1 MHIWVCIIYIYIYMR
16 FFEPFQFQWHV
27 SGGLGVRS
35 CCLTQAFC
43 QTTGGGAISVVF
55 WKLYW
60 GCNPSNS
67 LLSFMM
73 VSSFGVA
80 SIKGYYVFIA
90 IIALLNKSMRHNFAA
105 SRSTSVFFLSAA
117 QVESHL
123 EQYNLMST
131 KKMDLVC
138 CLGGLM
144 DAFADDCFLMIL
156 PTETLFQ
163 KI

>member
-1 MHIWVCIIYIYIYMR
+1 
-16 FFEPFQFQWHV
+16 
-27 SGGLGVRS
+27 
-35 CCLTQAFC
+35 
-43 QTTGGGAISVVF
+43 
-55 WKLYW
+55 
-60 GCNPSNS
+60 
-67 LLSFMM
+67 MM

-80 SIKGYYVFIA
+80 SIKGYYVFIV
-90 IIALLNKSMRHNFAA
+90 IALLKKSMRPNFAA
-105 SRSTSVFFLSAA
+105 SRSTSVFLKSAA

>member
-1 MHIWVCIIYIYIYMR
+1 
-16 FFEPFQFQWHV
+16 
-27 SGGLGVRS
+27 
-35 CCLTQAFC
+35 
-43 QTTGGGAISVVF
+43 
-55 WKLYW
+55 
-60 GCNPSNS
+60 
-67 LLSFMM
+67 MM

-80 SIKGYYVFIA
+80 SIKGYYVFIV
-90 IIALLNKSMRHNFAA
+90 IALLKKSMRPNFAA
-105 SRSTSVFFLSAA
+105 SRSTSVFFLKSAA